1 MSIIIYQKNM
11 DFKFKFFMNF
21 YIMKINSDM
30 RIYSYLTIKM
40 QENSIFIK
48 NVILFINSIFVM
60 GIRFQYYKLSKKN
73 KVK

>member
-1 MSIIIYQKNM
+1 MSIIVYQKNM

-48 NVILFINSIFVM
+48 NVILFINSIFIM
-60 GIRFQYYKLSKKN
+60 GIRFQYYK
-73 KVK
+73 